1 MPNGGTDNCMNCSHN
16 RANQQLV
23 NVKTAPSQTRLAF
36 CTVHQIPVWDYAWTY
51 CANINES
58 SPDVTVPINS
68 VGLYSDGYTRI
79 PWLGRTAPVRQ
90 GQIASCAV
98 CLTSATQGLIIESV
112 ALGLNVAFCSN
123 DHYTE
128 WHLQQFETRG
138 FEGVYQVGRNALHAA
153 VLLEDV
159 ESIRS
164 LATDTRLL
172 NHPDI
177 FGWTP
182 LHLSAYIGFIEGV
195 AALLASSANPKL
207 IDAAGHT
214 PIDLAG
220 REGFSAVV
228 RTLEPVTYTSAQD
241 REAALRKA
249 ASGGNLE
256 LVEVVVNA
264 GTDIEC
270 ADYRGRTPLL
280 LAVWGGHYT
289 TSVFLLDNGA
299 NIDVKDDYGNSPLQM
314 VETWHSRNPD
324 ELYRL
329 IHDWIKKADA

>member
-16 RANQQLV
+16 RANQQPV
-23 NVKTAPSQTRLAF
+23 NVKTAPSQTRLGF
-36 CTVHQIPVWDYAWTY
+36 CTVHQIPIWDHAWTY

-58 SPDVTVPINS
+58 DPDVTVPINS

-79 PWLGRTAPVRQ
+79 PWLGRTAPFRQ
-90 GQIASCAV
+90 GQIAICVV
-98 CLTSATQGLIIESV
+98 CLKSATQGLIIESE
-112 ALGLNVAFCSN
+112 ALGLNVAFCSD

-128 WHLQQFETRG
+128 WHLQQLESYG
-138 FEGVYQVGRNALHAA
+138 LEGVYHIGRNALHAA

-164 LATDTRLL
+164 LANDSEAR

-182 LHLSAYIGFIEGV
+182 LHLSAYMGFIEGV
-195 AALLASSANPKL
+195 AALLASGANPKL

-220 REGFSAVV
+220 SEGFSAVV
-228 RTLEPVTYTSAQD
+228 RTLEAVTYTSAQD
-241 REAALRKA
+241 REAALLKA
-249 ASGGNLE
+249 AAGGNLE
-256 LVEVVVNA
+256 LVEVLINT

-270 ADYRGRTPLL
+270 ADYRGRTSLL

-289 TSVFLLDNGA
+289 TSVFLLDHGA
-299 NIDVKDDYGNSPLQM
+299 NIYVEDEYGNTPLQM

-324 ELYRL
+324 ELHRL
-329 IHDWIKKADA
+329 IHEWVRKADT

>member
-1 MPNGGTDNCMNCSHN
+1 M
-16 RANQQLV
+16 
-23 NVKTAPSQTRLAF
+23 
-36 CTVHQIPVWDYAWTY
+36 
-51 CANINES
+51 
-58 SPDVTVPINS
+58 PINS

-98 CLTSATQGLIIESV
+98 CLTSATQGLIIESE
-112 ALGLNVAFCSN
+112 ALGLNVAFCCN

-128 WHLQQFETRG
+128 WHLQQLETNG
-138 FEGVYQVGRNALHAA
+138 LEGVYHIGRNALHAA

-228 RTLEPVTYTSAQD
+228 RSLEPATYAMPQD
-241 REAALRKA
+241 REDALLKA

-256 LVEVVVNA
+256 LVEVLINA

-270 ADYRGRTPLL
+270 ADYRGRTSLL

-289 TSVFLLDNGA
+289 TSVFLLDHGA
-299 NIDVKDDYGNSPLQM
+299 NIHVEDDYGNTPLKM
-314 VETWHSRNPD
+314 VETWQSRNSD
-324 ELYRL
+324 ELHRL
-329 IHDWIKKADA
+329 ILEWIKKVAI

>member
-16 RANQQLV
+16 RANQQLI

-36 CTVHQIPVWDYAWTY
+36 CSVHQIPVWEHAWTY

-58 SPDVTVPINS
+58 SPDVTVPIYS

-90 GQIASCAV
+90 RQIVSCEV
-98 CLTSATQGLIIESV
+98 CLTSVTQGLIVESE

-123 DHYTE
+123 DHYAE
-128 WHLQQFETRG
+128 WHLQQLETHG
-138 FEGVYQVGRNALHAA
+138 FGGVYHIGRNALHAA
-153 VLLEDV
+153 ILVEDL

-164 LATDTRLL
+164 LANGSEAC

-182 LHLSAYIGFIEGV
+182 LHLSAYLGFTEGV
-195 AALLASSANPKL
+195 SALLASSANPKL
-207 IDAAGHT
+207 GDAAGHI
-214 PIDLAG
+214 PIELAG

-228 RTLEPVTYTSAQD
+228 RTLEPVTYTTAQD
-241 REAALRKA
+241 REAALLKA
-249 ASGGNLE
+249 AAGGNLE
-256 LVEVVVNA
+256 LVEVLINT

-270 ADYRGRTPLL
+270 ADYRGRTSLL

-289 TSVFLLDNGA
+289 TSVFLLDHGA
-299 NIDVKDDYGNSPLQM
+299 NIYVEDDYGNSPLQM
-314 VETWHSRNPD
+314 VETWHSKNSD
-324 ELYRL
+324 DLHRL
-329 IHDWIKKADA
+329 IHDWIRKADA

>member
-1 MPNGGTDNCMNCSHN
+1 
-16 RANQQLV
+16 
-23 NVKTAPSQTRLAF
+23 
-36 CTVHQIPVWDYAWTY
+36 
-51 CANINES
+51 
-58 SPDVTVPINS
+58 
-68 VGLYSDGYTRI
+68 
-79 PWLGRTAPVRQ
+79 
-90 GQIASCAV
+90 V

-138 FEGVYQVGRNALHAA
+138 FERVYHVGRNALHAA

-182 LHLSAYIGFIEGV
+182 LHLSAHIGFIEGV

-220 REGFSAVV
+220 REGFGAVV
-228 RTLEPVTYTSAQD
+228 RSLERATYAMPQD
-241 REAALRKA
+241 REDALLKA

-256 LVEVVVNA
+256 LVEVLINA

-270 ADYRGRTPLL
+270 ADYRGRTSLL

-289 TSVFLLDNGA
+289 TSVFLLDHGA
-299 NIDVKDDYGNSPLQM
+299 NIHVEDDYGNTPLKM

-324 ELYRL
+324 EVHRL
-329 IHDWIKKADA
+329 IHEWIKKVAI

>member
-36 CTVHQIPVWDYAWTY
+36 CTVHQIPVWDHAWTY

-58 SPDVTVPINS
+58 DPDVTLPINS
-68 VGLYSDGYTRI
+68 GGLYSVGYTRI
-79 PWLGRTAPVRQ
+79 PWLGRTAPFRQ
-90 GQIASCAV
+90 GKIVSCVV
-98 CLTSATQGLIIESV
+98 CLKSASQGLIIESE

-128 WHLQQFETRG
+128 WHLQQLEING
-138 FEGVYQVGRNALHAA
+138 LEGVYHIGRNALHAA

-164 LATDTRLL
+164 LATDTKLL

-182 LHLSAYIGFIEGV
+182 LHLSAYMGFIEGV

-220 REGFSAVV
+220 REGFGAVV
-228 RTLEPVTYTSAQD
+228 RSLERATYAMPQD
-241 REAALRKA
+241 REDALLKA

-256 LVEVVVNA
+256 LVEVLINA

-270 ADYRGRTPLL
+270 ADYRGRTSLL

-289 TSVFLLDNGA
+289 TSVFLLDHGA
-299 NIDVKDDYGNSPLQM
+299 NIYVEDDYGNSPLQM

-324 ELYRL
+324 ELHRL
-329 IHDWIKKADA
+329 IHEWIRKAEG

>member
-1 MPNGGTDNCMNCSHN
+1 MPNCGTDNCMNCSHN

-23 NVKTAPSQTRLAF
+23 NVKTAPSQTRLPF
-36 CTVHQIPVWDYAWTY
+36 CTVHQIPVWDHAWTC

-58 SPDVTVPINS
+58 SPDVTVLINA

-123 DHYTE
+123 AHYTE

-138 FEGVYQVGRNALHAA
+138 FEGVYHVGRNALHAA

-195 AALLASSANPKL
+195 AALLASSANPKS

-220 REGFSAVV
+220 REGFGAVV
-228 RTLEPVTYTSAQD
+228 RSLERATYAMPQD
-241 REAALRKA
+241 REDALLKA

-256 LVEVVVNA
+256 LVEVLINA

-270 ADYRGRTPLL
+270 ADYRGRTSLL

-289 TSVFLLDNGA
+289 TSVFLLDHGA
-299 NIDVKDDYGNSPLQM
+299 NIHVEDDYGNTPLKM

-324 ELYRL
+324 ELHRL
-329 IHDWIKKADA
+329 IHEWIREADA